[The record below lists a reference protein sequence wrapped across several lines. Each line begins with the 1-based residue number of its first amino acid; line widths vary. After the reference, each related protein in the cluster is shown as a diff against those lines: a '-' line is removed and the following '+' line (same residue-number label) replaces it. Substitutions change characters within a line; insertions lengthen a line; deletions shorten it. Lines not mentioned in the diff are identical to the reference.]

1 MKSLQRLREAGRGR
15 DMQAVVDEIPYARF
29 LGVQVDIEGNEL
41 TTILPFRE
49 TLIGNTTLPALHGGA
64 LGAFL
69 EMTSAMQ
76 LLYNTNCEALPKT
89 IDISVDYLRSGRP
102 VDCYGRAF
110 VTRQGRRV
118 ANVRAEV
125 WQEERDKPIAAT
137 HGHFLM
143 TPI

>member
-1 MKSLQRLREAGRGR
+1 
-15 DMQAVVDEIPYARF
+15 MQAVVDEIPYARF
-29 LGVQVDIEGNEL
+29 LGVRIDIKGNEL
-41 TTILPFRE
+41 TTILPFKE

-69 EMTSAMQ
+69 EMTSAIQ
-76 LLYNTNCEALPKT
+76 LLYNTSCEALPKT

-102 VDCYGRAF
+102 VPCFGRAV

-125 WQEERDKPIAAT
+125 WQEERGKPIAAT

>member
-29 LGVQVDIEGNEL
+29 LGVQVDIKGNEL

-69 EMTSAMQ
+69 EMTSAIQ

-89 IDISVDYLRSGRP
+89 MPPALNRIEV
-102 VDCYGRAF
+102 
-110 VTRQGRRV
+110 RRV
-118 ANVRAEV
+118 LGEVVNQGATCSPQRYCFQDRYRSCLLLSSVTGSVLAVRSN
-125 WQEERDKPIAAT
+125 
-137 HGHFLM
+137 L
-143 TPI
+143 